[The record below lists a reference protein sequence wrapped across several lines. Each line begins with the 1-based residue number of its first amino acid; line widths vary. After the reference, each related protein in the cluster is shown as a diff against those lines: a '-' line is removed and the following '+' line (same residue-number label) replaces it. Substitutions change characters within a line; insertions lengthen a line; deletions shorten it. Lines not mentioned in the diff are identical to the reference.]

1 MSRVAI
7 CLVAKTRIL
16 RHDES
21 LQHELSTD
29 NTLGTQHERT
39 VQFRRLTSYAATATK
54 CSIKA
59 SKMIV

>member
-7 CLVAKTRIL
+7 CLVAKVRIL

-21 LQHELSTD
+21 LQHRISTD
-29 NTLGTQHERT
+29 DTLGTQHERA
-39 VQFRRLTSYAATATK
+39 VQSRTLTSYAATAAE

-59 SKMIV
+59 SKMIM